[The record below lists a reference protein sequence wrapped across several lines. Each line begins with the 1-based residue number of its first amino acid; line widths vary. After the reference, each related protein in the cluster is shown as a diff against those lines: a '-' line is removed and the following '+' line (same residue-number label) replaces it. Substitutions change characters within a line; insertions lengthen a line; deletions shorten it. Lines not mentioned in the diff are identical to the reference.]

1 MIMVRLPATL
11 VASTIAL
18 LALVPASAP
27 ASWNGAGSDA
37 AYADADSLGSVDQPA
52 RSIANRAVTITWTA
66 PGSGAPA
73 TGYLVRRYDESGNGQ
88 AIGPGCS
95 GTIDTTSCTEA
106 AVPPGTWRYRVTS
119 VNANWRSPESA
130 ESAAVAIAAPA
141 LSLTQSSV
149 ASLPTAVS
157 GQITNF
163 ASGQN
168 VSFTLDSPT
177 GQMLSGSIAPTPVPA
192 SGTADVSVTLP
203 TGTAPGSHT
212 IYARGNAG
220 DSATAQIS
228 VLVPQALTT
237 TAWDLRDASAGGSE
251 VNVSDPIAFASDGR
265 TVATSNPPSS
275 FSTARYLQIDANGPL
290 PTNASPTS
298 AAFNMRLAAGA
309 ASSTACFYFDLRR
322 ASTNAVLATHGSSAN
337 PVGCVT
343 GTAQTSFS
351 TALPAVSSTAIANDL
366 RVRIYVRDSGA
377 GVPVVDQAA
386 LSVGSG
392 IGTFAL
398 NAESF
403 TDRLSG
409 SATNRTWPLVANGGT
424 TYISASTWP
433 TAFSSSRYLRL
444 TFPTYVPSGATV
456 SGASFLHRF
465 RRSGGGSACWYLE
478 VLQGTTVIGTH
489 GSAASP
495 ISCTSGNS
503 YRTDTVPLPEIN
515 SPARANGSVLKVY
528 VRSTT
533 GRSSEHDRAQLTV
546 DYAN

>member
-1 MIMVRLPATL
+1 MTTIRLQATL
-11 VASTIAL
+11 LTFAFSL

-37 AYADADSLGSVDQPA
+37 AYAEADSLGSLDQPT
-52 RSIANRAVTITWTA
+52 RSIANRDVTIAWTA
-66 PGSGAPA
+66 PGSGAPV
-73 TGYLVRRYDESGNGQ
+73 TEYLVRRYDESGTAQ
-88 AIGPGCS
+88 TIGAGCS
-95 GTIDTTSCTEA
+95 GTIASTDCTET
-106 AVPPGTWRYRVTS
+106 AVPPGIWRYRVTS
-119 VNANWRSPESA
+119 LNANWRGSESPPSA
-130 ESAAVAIAAPA
+130 PVTIAGPA
-141 LSLTQSSV
+141 LNLDQTSVNALPASLT
-149 ASLPTAVS
+149 

-163 ASGQN
+163 ASGQT

-177 GQMLSGSIAPTPVPA
+177 GPTLSGNIAPTPVPA

-203 TGTAPGSHT
+203 AGTPPGSHT
-212 IYARGNAG
+212 IYARGTAG
-220 DSATAQIS
+220 DSATAQLA
-228 VLVPQALTT
+228 VLVSGTVTT
-237 TAWDLRDASAGGSE
+237 SAWDLRDASAGGSE

-275 FSTARYLQIDANGPL
+275 FRTNRYLQIDANGPL

-298 AAFNMRLAAGA
+298 ASFSMRLAAGA
-309 ASSTACFYFDLRR
+309 GSSTACFYFDLRR
-322 ASTNAVLATHGSSAN
+322 ASTNAVLATHGSAAN
-337 PVGCVT
+337 PVGCVA
-343 GTAQTSFS
+343 GTVQTSFS
-351 TALPAVSSTAIANDL
+351 TALPAASSTAIANDL
-366 RVRIYVRDSGA
+366 RVRVYIRDSGA

-386 LSVGSG
+386 LSVVSG

-398 NAESF
+398 NAEGF
-403 TDRLSG
+403 TDRLG
-409 SATNRTWPLVANGGT
+409 GGAIDRTWPLVASGGT
-424 TYISASTWP
+424 TYVSASNWP

-444 TFPTYVPSGATV
+444 TSPAYVASGATV

-489 GSAASP
+489 GSAAAP

-515 SPARANGSVLKVY
+515 SPARANGAVLKVY

-533 GRSSEHDRAQLTV
+533 VQRSEHDQAQLTI